1 MFRSWRLGRAFGIP
15 IYLHASFLLLPLLSL
30 ALTWHDGAAA
40 VLFSQLLIAAVFFCV
55 LLHELGHALMAR
67 VFGIATEDITLYPIG
82 GVARLRS
89 TGDRPHQ
96 EVAIALAGPAVNL
109 AIVVLLAPVVG
120 AAFLAGAIHNPS
132 VGFTG
137 GVSDLFS
144 FLASLVTAVWLGNGV
159 LMVFNLLPV
168 FPMDGGRVLRAVL
181 TLAAGRLRATEI
193 AATLGLILAAGLF
206 LAGAMTGNVTMCV
219 VPVFL
224 AVAGQTE
231 LAALRRQER
240 RRQWQEAL
248 AAADEFAEV
257 PTAQA
262 VPPASGGLPAAPPA
276 PPAGFTGF
284 LWDRENQVWVRW
296 VNGQPIEAW

>member
-1 MFRSWRLGRAFGIP
+1 MLRSWRLGRVVGIP

-30 ALTWHDGAAA
+30 AMTRADGLAA

-55 LLHELGHALMAR
+55 VLHELGHALMAR
-67 VFGIATEDITLYPIG
+67 MYGIATEDITLYPIG

-89 TGDRPHQ
+89 TGNRPHE

-109 AIVVLLAPVVG
+109 AIVFLLAPVVLV
-120 AAFLAGAIHNPS
+120 AFLAGAIHNPS

-137 GVSDLFS
+137 GLSDVCS

-159 LMVFNLLPV
+159 LMAFNLLPV

-181 TLAAGRLRATEI
+181 SLAAGRLRATEI
-193 AATLGLILAAGLF
+193 AATLGLLAAGLLF
-206 LAGAMTGNVTMCV
+206 FAGAMTGNLTLCV

-224 AVAGQTE
+224 AVAGQAE

-240 RRQWQEAL
+240 RQWRAAL
-248 AAADEFAEV
+248 AADDFEEV
-257 PTAQA
+257 PTVQVA
-262 VPPASGGLPAAPPA
+262 LPADTALPA
-276 PPAGFTGF
+276 RPVRPDGFTGF
-284 LWDRENQVWVRW
+284 LWDRENRVWVRW
-296 VNGQPIEAW
+296 VDGRPIEA